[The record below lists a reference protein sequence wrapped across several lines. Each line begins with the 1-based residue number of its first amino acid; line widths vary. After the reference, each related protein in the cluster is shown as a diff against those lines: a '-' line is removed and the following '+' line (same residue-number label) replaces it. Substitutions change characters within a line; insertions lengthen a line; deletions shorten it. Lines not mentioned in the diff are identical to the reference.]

1 MLKSMTGFGSASAET
16 ANYRISVEIKSLNS
30 KFLDAS
36 IRLPKEYLHKDIE
49 VRNLLST
56 SLERGKIGL
65 IIELTDK
72 GEVKAKANINKQLV
86 KKYYQELVD
95 VANLSAAPTE
105 GLLAIALQMPGAIDT
120 NAGATTDDSDWV
132 GINSTILQ
140 ALKKCEHFRL
150 DEGRLLE
157 NKFLEYIHKI
167 EHSLTEVI
175 AQDPRRIQG
184 IRDRIKLAFAEFAN
198 EEQVDKNR
206 FEQELIYYIEKLD
219 ISEEKVRLKSHLDYF
234 VESMKK
240 DDASGKKLGFIGQEI
255 GREINTIGSK
265 ANDAIIQRL
274 VVEMKEELEK
284 IKEQVLNIL

>member
-1 MLKSMTGFGSASAET
+1 MLKSMTGFGAATGET
-16 ANYRISVEIKSLNS
+16 ANYKVSVEIKSLNS

-36 IRLPKEYLHKDIE
+36 IRLPKEYQHKDIE

-56 SLERGKIGL
+56 TLERGKVGL
-65 IIELTDK
+65 IIELVEK
-72 GEVKAKANINKQLV
+72 GEVKAKANINKALV
-86 KKYYQELVD
+86 HRYYQELEE
-95 VANLSAAPTE
+95 VATLTGGSKE
-105 GLLAIALQMPGAIDT
+105 RLLEIALQMPGAIDSGGG
-120 NAGATTDDSDWV
+120 NVSDDSDWV
-132 GINSTILQ
+132 GIHSVLLQ
-140 ALKKCEHFRL
+140 ALKKCEQFRL
-150 DEGRLLE
+150 DEGRMLE
-157 NKFLEYIHKI
+157 NKFTEYLQKI
-167 EHSLTEVI
+167 EQNLDDVV

-184 IRDRIKLAFAEFAN
+184 ISERIKVAFAEYAN
-198 EEQVDKNR
+198 EGQVDKNR

-234 VESMKK
+234 VESMQR

-265 ANDAIIQRL
+265 ANDAIIQRQ

>member
-1 MLKSMTGFGSASAET
+1 MLKSMTGFGASTAET
-16 ANYRISVEIKSLNS
+16 NNYKISVEIKSLNS

-49 VRNLLST
+49 IRNTLST
-56 SLERGKIGL
+56 SLERGKIGM
-65 IIELTDK
+65 IVELMDK
-72 GEVKAKANINKQLV
+72 GEAKPKAAINQQLV
-86 KKYYQELVD
+86 KKYYQELVQT
-95 VANLSAAPTE
+95 AQFAGAPID
-105 GLLAIALQMPGAIDT
+105 GLLAIALQMPGAVDSNT
-120 NAGATTDDSDWV
+120 GSNDDDADWKGVFAT
-132 GINSTILQ
+132 IQQ
-140 ALKKCEHFRL
+140 ALKKCENFRL
-150 DEGRLLE
+150 DEGKLLG
-157 NKFLEYIHKI
+157 NKFSDYISKIGKSLE
-167 EHSLTEVI
+167 EVI

-198 EEQVDKNR
+198 EEQIDNNR

-234 VESMKK
+234 LTSMNNA
-240 DDASGKKLGFIGQEI
+240 DSSGKKLGFIAQEI

-265 ANDAIIQRL
+265 ANDAAIQRL

>member
-1 MLKSMTGFGSASAET
+1 MLKSMTGFGASTAET
-16 ANYRISVEIKSLNS
+16 NNFKVSVEIKSLNS

-49 VRNLLST
+49 IRNILST
-56 SLERGKIGL
+56 SLERGKIGM
-65 IIELTDK
+65 IVELTDK
-72 GEVKAKANINKQLV
+72 GEAKPKAAINQQLV
-86 KKYYQELVD
+86 KKYYQELLQT
-95 VANLSAAPTE
+95 AQLAGAPTD
-105 GLLAIALQMPGAIDT
+105 GLLAIALQMPGAVDT
-120 NAGATTDDSDWV
+120 NTGSTDDDADWKGV
-132 GINSTILQ
+132 FATIHQ
-140 ALKKCEHFRL
+140 ALKKCENFRL
-150 DEGRLLE
+150 DEGKLLE
-157 NKFLEYIHKI
+157 NKFSEYIAKI
-167 EHSLTEVI
+167 AKSLEEVV

-198 EEQVDKNR
+198 EEQIDKNR

-234 VESMKK
+234 LASMNNT
-240 DDASGKKLGFIGQEI
+240 DASGKKLGFIAQEI

-265 ANDAIIQRL
+265 ANDAAIQRL